1 MRRVEEAVAA
11 FRLSLEETTRARVP
25 LDWALTQMNL
35 GIALK
40 KLGEREAGTGRLE
53 EAVAAYRL
61 ALQERTR
68 ERVPLQW
75 AMTQINLGLALAA
88 LGGREAGTARLEE
101 AVVAWDTCLTV
112 IESAWPPERVQSV
125 RNRSDQAKAE
135 IARRASK

>member
-1 MRRVEEAVAA
+1 M
-11 FRLSLEETTRARVP
+11 P

-40 KLGEREAGTGRLE
+40 KLGEREAGTGRLD

-88 LGGREAGTARLEE
+88 LGEREAGTARLEE
-101 AVVAWDTCLTV
+101 AVEAWDTCLTV
-112 IESAWPPERVQSV
+112 IGSAWPPERVQSV
-125 RNRSDQAKAE
+125 RNRRDEAKAE
-135 IARRASK
+135 ITRRASK